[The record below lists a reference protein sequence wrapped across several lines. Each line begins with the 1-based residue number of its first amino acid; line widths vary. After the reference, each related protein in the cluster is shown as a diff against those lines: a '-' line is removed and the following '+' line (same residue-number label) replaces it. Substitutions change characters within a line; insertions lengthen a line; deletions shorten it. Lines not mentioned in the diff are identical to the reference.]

1 MVIGIISDSHD
12 DMSSIKKAVDA
23 LNERGVSHVI
33 HAGDIT
39 SPFTFEV
46 FRDLKCPFTAIFGNN
61 DGDKLL
67 LKEKSEGKIH
77 NQPRVMML
85 QGKKVVVMHEPD
97 LVNALAESGHFDI
110 IIFGHTHQPEI
121 RKIKGTLVI
130 NPGKVARLHK
140 GESTLALLNVDTMEG
155 EIVPLS

>member
-1 MVIGIISDSHD
+1 MIIGILSDSHD
-12 DMSSIKKAVDA
+12 DMSSIKKAVDT

-46 FRDLKCPFTAIFGNN
+46 FRELRCPFTAIFGNN

-67 LKEKSEGKIH
+67 LKEKAEGNIYT
-77 NQPRVMML
+77 QPRMMTL
-85 QGKKVVVMHEPD
+85 QGKKVVVVHEPD
-97 LVNALAESGHFDI
+97 LVHALAESGHFDI
-110 IIFGHTHQPEI
+110 VVFGHTHQPEI
-121 RKIKGTLVI
+121 RRIKGALVI

-140 GESTLALLNVDTMEG
+140 GESTLVLLNVDTMQG
-155 EIVPLS
+155 EIVTLS